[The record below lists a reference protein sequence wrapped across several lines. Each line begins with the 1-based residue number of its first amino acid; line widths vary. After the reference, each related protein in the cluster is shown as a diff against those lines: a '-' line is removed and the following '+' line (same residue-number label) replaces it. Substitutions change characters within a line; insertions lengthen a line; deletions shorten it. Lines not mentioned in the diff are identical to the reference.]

1 MADLQFGVRE
11 LGRRFYEE
19 YHEELFS
26 AINDIEDPIRALRFL
41 QGIARSNQ
49 SSWSGGF
56 SATNMEEQIKRELA
70 ITLMEYVINKI
81 EYSTKEAT
89 E

>member
-1 MADLQFGVRE
+1 MADLQFAVRDIAKK
-11 LGRRFYEE
+11 FYQD

-26 AINDIEDPIRALRFL
+26 TINEFESPMKALRYL
-41 QGIARSNQ
+41 QSIARSNQ

-70 ITLMEYVINKI
+70 ITMMEYVMNKI
-81 EYSTKEAT
+81 EYSTQEAV
-89 E
+89 

>member
-1 MADLQFGVRE
+1 MANLQFGVRE
-11 LGRRFYEE
+11 LAKKFYHD
-19 YHEELFS
+19 YQEELFNT
-26 AINDIEDPIRALRFL
+26 INDIGDPMRALRFL

-70 ITLMEYVINKI
+70 IDMMEYVINKM
-81 EYSTKEAT
+81 EYSTKEAL
-89 E
+89 

>member
-1 MADLQFGVRE
+1 MANLQFGVRE
-11 LGRRFYEE
+11 LAKKFYHD
-19 YHEELFS
+19 YQEELFDV
-26 AINDIEDPIRALRFL
+26 INDIEDPVRALRYL

-81 EYSTKEAT
+81 EYPTKEAV
-89 E
+89 

>member
-1 MADLQFGVRE
+1 MADLQFGVRA
-11 LGRRFYEE
+11 LAKNFYHD
-19 YHEELFS
+19 YHEELFNV
-26 AINDIEDPIRALRFL
+26 INDIEDPVRALRYL

-81 EYSTKEAT
+81 EYPTKEAV
-89 E
+89 

>member
-70 ITLMEYVINKI
+70 ITMMEYVINKI
-81 EYSTKEAT
+81 EYSTKEAV
-89 E
+89 

>member
-41 QGIARSNQ
+41 QGIALSNQ

-81 EYSTKEAT
+81 EYSTKEAV
-89 E
+89 

>member
-1 MADLQFGVRE
+1 MADLQFGVRALE
-11 LGRRFYEE
+11 KQFYHD

-81 EYSTKEAT
+81 EYSTKEAV
-89 E
+89 

>member
-1 MADLQFGVRE
+1 MADLQLGVRE
-11 LGRRFYEE
+11 LGLRFYEE

-26 AINDIEDPIRALRFL
+26 ASNDIEDPIRALRFL

-81 EYSTKEAT
+81 EYSTKEAV
-89 E
+89 